1 MSNDVYF
8 ESIHMQLNYEEF
20 ETQVRERE
28 NILKILS
35 SLSEFR
41 KMSPK
46 SARSFKVKSAPLTN
60 RKARNRIK
68 SINAHVSAQY
78 RVSNEQQNDD
88 ILDFFLKRKHNIG
101 SILEGV
107 EDLENRNAVSNS
119 TPQPSD
125 STENYNSQL
134 FTQEE
139 WFQILRRIKLRFP
152 KLSART
158 RKSLKYVTTKL
169 EHLKNMDSADDL
181 PQLWT
186 QAASLPEEGLVNEDI
201 KWLYELDDEQMDIG
215 SSFCNLDEDSDQK
228 LFVMTLSQAMG
239 EREKSEPDVEIILD
253 SSPEPTQL
261 IGDEIIE
268 EEVDEEN
275 RKDEEEG
282 EDKENEESE
291 ERKLEKRLASLPT
304 QILLDDTQ
312 EQLTNRAEILSYEA
326 LSLFLNTL
334 ESQKKP
340 VKSTIQKQASVLV
353 PDYPKILNV
362 KDEEIILSSSP
373 IRDNE
378 IFQTP
383 QKYSVESVR
392 SSPLLRSGRL
402 GRLMVSPLKLLLPDR
417 LDVSQSVYSTARSS
431 PTKPKRVRG
440 REEDEKSTVRKRF
453 KTSRVEVAGNFH
465 LKASGDLKVVS
476 TVDKVNGSEVED
488 SEDDEH
494 SVSIIEITHEVND
507 EEMKAEIAE
516 EEVTEEAEDGLSIIQ
531 VPSSP
536 SNEGFK
542 VTNEDLTSMQT
553 SIASVTQ
560 EVSSTYTATQMR
572 QALRLLDFPPE
583 RSKQGMVLLLTRA
596 ASIAG
601 TSLLLL
607 LMPEAPYD
615 EVKSQIYS
623 AISELVKQDQLWHER
638 VLSYEPI
645 VLEEF
650 KQWLQK
656 VNTDLKLDVTFLQR
670 YCDHMGITTTAATT
684 EPTATTE
691 TSTQP

>member
-20 ETQVRERE
+20 ETQAQERE
-28 NILKILS
+28 NISKILT
-35 SLSEFR
+35 SLSKFR

-46 SARSFKVKSAPLTN
+46 STRSFKVKSAPLTN

-78 RVSNEQQNDD
+78 KVSNGQQNDD
-88 ILDFFLKRKHNIG
+88 ILDFFLKRKHNIS

-107 EDLENRNAVSNS
+107 EDLENRNIVSND

-125 STENYNSQL
+125 NTGNYSSQL

-169 EHLKNMDSADDL
+169 EHLKNINSDDDL

-186 QAASLPEEGLVNEDI
+186 QAASLPEEGLVNEDM

-215 SSFCNLDEDSDQK
+215 SSFCNVDEDSDQK
-228 LFVMTLSQAMG
+228 LFVLTLSQAMG

-261 IGDEIIE
+261 LNDGIIE
-268 EEVDEEN
+268 EEHEVDEE
-275 RKDEEEG
+275 EE
-282 EDKENEESE
+282 DNENEEKSE
-291 ERKLEKRLASLPT
+291 KQLASLPT

-312 EQLTNRAEILSYEA
+312 EQLTNRAEISSYEA
-326 LSLFLNTL
+326 LSLFPNTL
-334 ESQKKP
+334 ETQKQP
-340 VKSTIQKQASVLV
+340 VKSTIQKQASVVV

-373 IRDNE
+373 TRDNE

-383 QKYSVESVR
+383 RKYSVESVR
-392 SSPLLRSGRL
+392 SSPSLRSGRL

-417 LDVSQSVYSTARSS
+417 LDASQSVYSTARSS
-431 PTKPKRVRG
+431 PTKQKRVRG
-440 REEDEKSTVRKRF
+440 REVNEKIVRKRF

-465 LKASGDLKVVS
+465 LKASDDLKIVS

-488 SEDDEH
+488 SEDDDH

-507 EEMKAEIAE
+507 EELKAVD
-516 EEVTEEAEDGLSIIQ
+516 EEVTGEAEDGPSIIQ

-536 SNEGFK
+536 GNE
-542 VTNEDLTSMQT
+542 NLQEDLTSMQT

-560 EVSSTYTATQMR
+560 EVPSNYTATQMR

-583 RSKQGMVLLLTRA
+583 RSKEGMALLLTRA

-601 TSLLLL
+601 TSVLLLL
-607 LMPEAPYD
+607 TPDAPYE
-615 EVKSQIYS
+615 EVKNQIYS
-623 AISELVKQDQLWHER
+623 AISELVKKDQLWHER

-650 KQWLQK
+650 KQWLGELDK
-656 VNTDLKLDVTFLQR
+656 DLKFDVTFLQQ
-670 YCDHMGITTTAATT
+670 YCDHMGITTTIGTT
-684 EPTATTE
+684 TGTTAGTNTT
-691 TSTQP
+691 TTD

>member
-1 MSNDVYF
+1 
-8 ESIHMQLNYEEF
+8 MQLNYEEF
-20 ETQVRERE
+20 ETQAQERE
-28 NILKILS
+28 NISKILS
-35 SLSEFR
+35 SLSKYR

-46 SARSFKVKSAPLTN
+46 STRSFKVKSAPLTN
-60 RKARNRIK
+60 RKGRNRIK

-78 RVSNEQQNDD
+78 KVSNGQQNDD
-88 ILDFFLKRKHNIG
+88 ILDFFLKRKHNIS

-107 EDLENRNAVSNS
+107 EDLENRNIVSNDP
-119 TPQPSD
+119 PQPSD
-125 STENYNSQL
+125 NTGNYSSQL

-169 EHLKNMDSADDL
+169 EHLKNINSDDDL

-186 QAASLPEEGLVNEDI
+186 QAASLPEEGLVNEDM

-215 SSFCNLDEDSDQK
+215 SSFCNVDEDSDQK
-228 LFVMTLSQAMG
+228 LFVLTLSQAMG

-261 IGDEIIE
+261 LGEGIVE
-268 EEVDEEN
+268 EE
-275 RKDEEEG
+275 
-282 EDKENEESE
+282 EDKENEE
-291 ERKLEKRLASLPT
+291 KLEKQLASLPT

-312 EQLTNRAEILSYEA
+312 EQLTNRAEISSYEA
-326 LSLFLNTL
+326 LSLFPNTL
-334 ESQKKP
+334 EMQKKP
-340 VKSTIQKQASVLV
+340 VKSTIQKHASVVV

-373 IRDNE
+373 TRDNE

-383 QKYSVESVR
+383 RKYSVESVR

-402 GRLMVSPLKLLLPDR
+402 GHLMVSPLKLLLPDR

-431 PTKPKRVRG
+431 PTKQKRVRG
-440 REEDEKSTVRKRF
+440 RVEDEKTIVRKRF

-465 LKASGDLKVVS
+465 LKASDDLKIVS

-507 EEMKAEIAE
+507 EE
-516 EEVTEEAEDGLSIIQ
+516 VTGEAEDGLSIIQ

-536 SNEGFK
+536 GNETFK
-542 VTNEDLTSMQT
+542 EDLTSMQT

-560 EVSSTYTATQMR
+560 EVPSTYTATQMR

-583 RSKQGMVLLLTRA
+583 RSKEGMVLLLTRA

-601 TSLLLL
+601 TSVLLLL
-607 LMPEAPYD
+607 TPDAPYE
-615 EVKSQIYS
+615 EVKNQIYS
-623 AISELVKQDQLWHER
+623 AISELVKKDQLWHER

-650 KQWLQK
+650 KQWLETLDK
-656 VNTDLKLDVTFLQR
+656 DLKFDVTFLQQ
-670 YCDHMGITTTAATT
+670 YCDHMGITTTAGTTTGTTTTAATD
-684 EPTATTE
+684 
-691 TSTQP
+691 

>member
-1 MSNDVYF
+1 
-8 ESIHMQLNYEEF
+8 MQLNYEEF
-20 ETQVRERE
+20 ETHAQERE
-28 NILKILS
+28 NISKILT
-35 SLSEFR
+35 SLSKFR

-46 SARSFKVKSAPLTN
+46 STRSFKVKSAPLTN

-78 RVSNEQQNDD
+78 KVSNGQQNDD
-88 ILDFFLKRKHNIG
+88 ILDFFLKRKHNIS

-107 EDLENRNAVSNS
+107 EDLENRNIVSND

-125 STENYNSQL
+125 NTGNYSSQL

-169 EHLKNMDSADDL
+169 EHLKNINSDDDL

-186 QAASLPEEGLVNEDI
+186 QAASLPEEGLVNEDM

-215 SSFCNLDEDSDQK
+215 SSFCNVDEDSDQK
-228 LFVMTLSQAMG
+228 LFVLTLSQAMG

-261 IGDEIIE
+261 LGDGIIE
-268 EEVDEEN
+268 EEHEVDEE
-275 RKDEEEG
+275 E
-282 EDKENEESE
+282 EDKENEEKSE
-291 ERKLEKRLASLPT
+291 KQLASLPT

-312 EQLTNRAEILSYEA
+312 EQLTNRAEISSYEA
-326 LSLFLNTL
+326 LSLFPNTL
-334 ESQKKP
+334 ETQKQP
-340 VKSTIQKQASVLV
+340 VKSTIQKQASVVV

-373 IRDNE
+373 TRDNE

-383 QKYSVESVR
+383 RKYSVESVR

-417 LDVSQSVYSTARSS
+417 LDASQSVYSTARSS
-431 PTKPKRVRG
+431 PTKQKRVRG
-440 REEDEKSTVRKRF
+440 REVNEKIVRKRF
-453 KTSRVEVAGNFH
+453 KTSRVEVARNFH
-465 LKASGDLKVVS
+465 LKASDDLKIVS

-488 SEDDEH
+488 SEDDDH

-507 EEMKAEIAE
+507 EELKAVD
-516 EEVTEEAEDGLSIIQ
+516 EEVTGEAEDGPSIIQ

-536 SNEGFK
+536 GNE
-542 VTNEDLTSMQT
+542 NLQEDLTSMQT

-560 EVSSTYTATQMR
+560 EVPSNYTATQMR

-583 RSKQGMVLLLTRA
+583 RSKEGMALLLTRA

-601 TSLLLL
+601 TSVLLLL
-607 LMPEAPYD
+607 TPDAPYE
-615 EVKSQIYS
+615 EVKNQIYS
-623 AISELVKQDQLWHER
+623 AISELVKKDQLWHER

-650 KQWLQK
+650 KQWLGELDK
-656 VNTDLKLDVTFLQR
+656 DLKFDVTFLQQ
-670 YCDHMGITTTAATT
+670 YCDHMGITTTTGTT
-684 EPTATTE
+684 TGTTAGTNTT
-691 TSTQP
+691 TTD

>member
-1 MSNDVYF
+1 
-8 ESIHMQLNYEEF
+8 MQLNYEEF
-20 ETQVRERE
+20 ETQAQERE
-28 NILKILS
+28 NISKILT
-35 SLSEFR
+35 SLSKFR

-46 SARSFKVKSAPLTN
+46 STRSFKVKSAPLTN

-78 RVSNEQQNDD
+78 KVSNGQQNDD
-88 ILDFFLKRKHNIG
+88 ILDFFLKRKHNIS

-107 EDLENRNAVSNS
+107 EDLENRNIVSND

-125 STENYNSQL
+125 NTGNYSSEL

-169 EHLKNMDSADDL
+169 EHLKNINSDDDL

-186 QAASLPEEGLVNEDI
+186 QAASLPEEGLVNEDM

-215 SSFCNLDEDSDQK
+215 SSFCNVDEDSDQK
-228 LFVMTLSQAMG
+228 LFVLTLSQAMG

-261 IGDEIIE
+261 LNDGIIE
-268 EEVDEEN
+268 EEHEVDEE
-275 RKDEEEG
+275 EE
-282 EDKENEESE
+282 DNENEEKSE
-291 ERKLEKRLASLPT
+291 KQLASLPT

-312 EQLTNRAEILSYEA
+312 EQLTNRAEISSYEA
-326 LSLFLNTL
+326 LSLFPNTL
-334 ESQKKP
+334 ETQKQP
-340 VKSTIQKQASVLV
+340 VKSTIQKQASVVV

-373 IRDNE
+373 TRDNE

-383 QKYSVESVR
+383 RKYSVESVR
-392 SSPLLRSGRL
+392 SSPSLRSGRL

-417 LDVSQSVYSTARSS
+417 LDASQSVYSTARSS
-431 PTKPKRVRG
+431 PTKQKRVRG
-440 REEDEKSTVRKRF
+440 REVNEKIVRKRF

-465 LKASGDLKVVS
+465 LKASDDLKIVS

-488 SEDDEH
+488 SEDDDH

-507 EEMKAEIAE
+507 EELKAVD
-516 EEVTEEAEDGLSIIQ
+516 EEVTGEAEDGPSIIQ

-536 SNEGFK
+536 GNE
-542 VTNEDLTSMQT
+542 NLQEDLTSMQT

-560 EVSSTYTATQMR
+560 EVPSNYTATQMR

-583 RSKQGMVLLLTRA
+583 RSKEGMALLLTRA

-601 TSLLLL
+601 TSVLLLL
-607 LMPEAPYD
+607 TPDAPYE
-615 EVKSQIYS
+615 EVKNQIYS
-623 AISELVKQDQLWHER
+623 AISELVKKDQLWHER

-650 KQWLQK
+650 KQWLGELDK
-656 VNTDLKLDVTFLQR
+656 DLKFDVTFLQQ
-670 YCDHMGITTTAATT
+670 YCDHMGITTTIGTT
-684 EPTATTE
+684 TGTTAGTNTT
-691 TSTQP
+691 TTD

>member
-8 ESIHMQLNYEEF
+8 ESIHMQSNYEEF
-20 ETQVRERE
+20 ETQAQERE
-28 NILKILS
+28 NISKIS
-35 SLSEFR
+35 TSLSKFR

-46 SARSFKVKSAPLTN
+46 STRSFKVKSAPLTN

-78 RVSNEQQNDD
+78 KVSNGQQNDD
-88 ILDFFLKRKHNIG
+88 ILDFFLKRKHNIS

-107 EDLENRNAVSNS
+107 EDLENRNIVSND

-125 STENYNSQL
+125 NTGNYSSQL

-169 EHLKNMDSADDL
+169 EHLKNINSDDDS

-186 QAASLPEEGLVNEDI
+186 QAASLPEEGLVNEDM

-215 SSFCNLDEDSDQK
+215 SSFCNVDEDSDQK
-228 LFVMTLSQAMG
+228 LFVLTLSQAMG
-239 EREKSEPDVEIILD
+239 EREKSEPDVEIISD

-261 IGDEIIE
+261 LNDGIIE
-268 EEVDEEN
+268 EEHEVDEE
-275 RKDEEEG
+275 EE
-282 EDKENEESE
+282 DNENEEKSE
-291 ERKLEKRLASLPT
+291 KQLASSPT
-304 QILLDDTQ
+304 QISSDDTQ
-312 EQLTNRAEILSYEA
+312 EQLTNRAEISSYEA
-326 LSLFLNTL
+326 SSLFPNTL
-334 ESQKKP
+334 ETQKQP
-340 VKSTIQKQASVLV
+340 VKSTIQKQASVVV
-353 PDYPKILNV
+353 PDYPKISNV

-373 IRDNE
+373 TRDNE

-383 QKYSVESVR
+383 RKYSVESVR
-392 SSPLLRSGRL
+392 SSPSSRSGRL
-402 GRLMVSPLKLLLPDR
+402 GRLMVSPLKLLSPDR
-417 LDVSQSVYSTARSS
+417 LDASQSVYSTARSS
-431 PTKPKRVRG
+431 PTKQKRVRG
-440 REEDEKSTVRKRF
+440 REVNEKIVRKRF

-465 LKASGDLKVVS
+465 LKASDDLKIVS

-488 SEDDEH
+488 SEDDDH

-507 EEMKAEIAE
+507 EELKAVD
-516 EEVTEEAEDGLSIIQ
+516 EEVTGEAEDGPSIIQ

-536 SNEGFK
+536 GNE
-542 VTNEDLTSMQT
+542 NLQEDLTSMQT

-560 EVSSTYTATQMR
+560 EVPSNYTATQMR
-572 QALRLLDFPPE
+572 QALRSLDFPPE
-583 RSKQGMVLLLTRA
+583 RSKEGMASSLTRA

-601 TSLLLL
+601 TSVSSLLT
-607 LMPEAPYD
+607 PDAPYE
-615 EVKSQIYS
+615 EVKNQIYS
-623 AISELVKQDQLWHER
+623 AISESVKKDQLWHER

-650 KQWLQK
+650 KQWLGELDK
-656 VNTDLKLDVTFLQR
+656 DLKFDVTFLQQ
-670 YCDHMGITTTAATT
+670 YCDHMGITTTIGTT
-684 EPTATTE
+684 TGTTAGTNTT
-691 TSTQP
+691 TTD

>member
-1 MSNDVYF
+1 
-8 ESIHMQLNYEEF
+8 MQLNYEEF
-20 ETQVRERE
+20 ETQAQERE
-28 NILKILS
+28 NISKILT
-35 SLSEFR
+35 SLSKFR

-46 SARSFKVKSAPLTN
+46 STRSFKVKSAPLTN

-78 RVSNEQQNDD
+78 KVSNGQQNDD
-88 ILDFFLKRKHNIG
+88 ILDFFLKRKHNIS

-107 EDLENRNAVSNS
+107 EDLENRNIVSND

-125 STENYNSQL
+125 NTGNYSSQL

-169 EHLKNMDSADDL
+169 EHLKNINSDDDL

-186 QAASLPEEGLVNEDI
+186 QAASLPEEGLVNEDM

-215 SSFCNLDEDSDQK
+215 SSFCNVDEDSDQK
-228 LFVMTLSQAMG
+228 LFVLTLSQAMG

-261 IGDEIIE
+261 LNDGIIE
-268 EEVDEEN
+268 EEHEVDEE
-275 RKDEEEG
+275 EE
-282 EDKENEESE
+282 DNENEEKSE
-291 ERKLEKRLASLPT
+291 KQLASLPT

-312 EQLTNRAEILSYEA
+312 EQLTNRAEISSYEA
-326 LSLFLNTL
+326 LSLFPNTL
-334 ESQKKP
+334 ETQKQP
-340 VKSTIQKQASVLV
+340 VKSTIQKQASVVV

-373 IRDNE
+373 TRDNE

-383 QKYSVESVR
+383 RKYSVESVR
-392 SSPLLRSGRL
+392 SSPSLRSGRL

-417 LDVSQSVYSTARSS
+417 LDASQSVYSTARSS
-431 PTKPKRVRG
+431 PTKQKRVRG
-440 REEDEKSTVRKRF
+440 REVNEKIVRKRF

-465 LKASGDLKVVS
+465 LKASDDLKIVS

-488 SEDDEH
+488 SEDDDH

-507 EEMKAEIAE
+507 EELKAVD
-516 EEVTEEAEDGLSIIQ
+516 EEVTGEAEDGPSIIQ

-536 SNEGFK
+536 GNE
-542 VTNEDLTSMQT
+542 NLQEDLTSMQT

-560 EVSSTYTATQMR
+560 EVPSNYTATQMR

-583 RSKQGMVLLLTRA
+583 RSKEGMALLLTRA

-601 TSLLLL
+601 TSVLLLL
-607 LMPEAPYD
+607 TPDAPYE
-615 EVKSQIYS
+615 EVKNQIYS
-623 AISELVKQDQLWHER
+623 AISELVKKDQLWHER

-650 KQWLQK
+650 KQWLGELDK
-656 VNTDLKLDVTFLQR
+656 DLKFDVTFLQQ
-670 YCDHMGITTTAATT
+670 YCDHMGITTTIGTT
-684 EPTATTE
+684 TGTTAGTNTT
-691 TSTQP
+691 TTD

>member
-1 MSNDVYF
+1 
-8 ESIHMQLNYEEF
+8 MQLNYEEF
-20 ETQVRERE
+20 ETQAQERE
-28 NILKILS
+28 NISKILT
-35 SLSEFR
+35 SLSKFR

-46 SARSFKVKSAPLTN
+46 STRSFKVKSAPLTN

-78 RVSNEQQNDD
+78 KVSNGQQNDD
-88 ILDFFLKRKHNIG
+88 ILDFFLKRKHNIS

-107 EDLENRNAVSNS
+107 EDLENRNIVSND

-125 STENYNSQL
+125 NTGNYSSQL

-169 EHLKNMDSADDL
+169 EHLKNINSDDDL

-186 QAASLPEEGLVNEDI
+186 QAASLPEEGLVNEDM

-215 SSFCNLDEDSDQK
+215 SSFCNVDEDSDQK
-228 LFVMTLSQAMG
+228 LFVLTLSQAMG

-261 IGDEIIE
+261 LNDGIIE
-268 EEVDEEN
+268 EEHEVDEE
-275 RKDEEEG
+275 EE
-282 EDKENEESE
+282 DNENEEKSE
-291 ERKLEKRLASLPT
+291 KQLASLPT

-312 EQLTNRAEILSYEA
+312 EQLTNRAEISSYEA
-326 LSLFLNTL
+326 LSLFPNTL
-334 ESQKKP
+334 ETQKQP
-340 VKSTIQKQASVLV
+340 VKSTIQKQASVVV

-373 IRDNE
+373 TRDNE

-383 QKYSVESVR
+383 RKYSVESVR
-392 SSPLLRSGRL
+392 SSPSLRSGRL

-417 LDVSQSVYSTARSS
+417 LDASQSVYSTARSS
-431 PTKPKRVRG
+431 PTKQKRVRG
-440 REEDEKSTVRKRF
+440 REVNEKIVRKRF

-465 LKASGDLKVVS
+465 LKASDDLKIVS

-488 SEDDEH
+488 SEDDDH

-507 EEMKAEIAE
+507 EELKAVD
-516 EEVTEEAEDGLSIIQ
+516 EEVTGEAEDGPSIIQ

-536 SNEGFK
+536 GNE
-542 VTNEDLTSMQT
+542 NLQEDLTSMQT

-560 EVSSTYTATQMR
+560 EVPSNYTATQMR

-583 RSKQGMVLLLTRA
+583 RSKEGMALLLTRA

-601 TSLLLL
+601 TSVLLLL
-607 LMPEAPYD
+607 TPDAPYE
-615 EVKSQIYS
+615 EVKNQIYS
-623 AISELVKQDQLWHER
+623 AISELVKKDQLWHER

-650 KQWLQK
+650 KQWLGELDK
-656 VNTDLKLDVTFLQR
+656 DLKFDVTFLQQ
-670 YCDHMGITTTAATT
+670 YCDHMGITTTTGTT
-684 EPTATTE
+684 TGTTAGTTAG
-691 TSTQP
+691 TNTTTTD

>member
-1 MSNDVYF
+1 
-8 ESIHMQLNYEEF
+8 MQLNYEEF
-20 ETQVRERE
+20 ESQAQERE
-28 NILKILS
+28 NISLILS
-35 SLSEFR
+35 SLTKFR

-46 SARSFKVKSAPLTN
+46 SGRPVKVKSAPLTN

-78 RVSNEQQNDD
+78 RTSNEQQNDD
-88 ILDFFLKRKHNIG
+88 ILDFFLKRKHNIS

-107 EDLENRNAVSNS
+107 EDLENKNTVSNS

-125 STENYNSQL
+125 SAGNYSSQL

-169 EHLKNMDSADDL
+169 EHLKNMDSDNEL

-215 SSFCNLDEDSDQK
+215 SSFCNVDEDSDQK
-228 LFVMTLSQAMG
+228 LFVLTLSQAMG
-239 EREKSEPDVEIILD
+239 EREKSEPDLEIVLD
-253 SSPEPTQL
+253 SSPEPTQIL
-261 IGDEIIE
+261 GDEIIE
-268 EEVDEEN
+268 KYEANQGYED
-275 RKDEEEG
+275 G
-282 EDKENEESE
+282 ADKENEEE
-291 ERKLEKRLASLPT
+291 KLERLASLPT
-304 QILLDDTQ
+304 QILLD
-312 EQLTNRAEILSYEA
+312 EEHLANRAEILSYEA
-326 LSLFLNTL
+326 LSLFPSTF

-340 VKSTIQKQASVLV
+340 VKSTIQKQASTVV
-353 PDYPKILNV
+353 PDYPKILNF

-373 IRDNE
+373 ARDNE
-378 IFQTP
+378 IFRTP
-383 QKYSVESVR
+383 RKASVESVR
-392 SSPLLRSGRL
+392 SSPLLRSERL
-402 GRLMVSPLKLLLPDR
+402 GHLMVSPLKLLLPDR

-431 PTKPKRVRG
+431 PTKQNRVRG
-440 REEDEKSTVRKRF
+440 REEDEMTVVRKRF
-453 KTSRVEVAGNFH
+453 RTSRVEVAGNFY
-465 LKASGDLKVVS
+465 LKASDDLKIVS

-507 EEMKAEIAE
+507 EERKPE
-516 EEVTEEAEDGLSIIQ
+516 EEEEDGFSIIQ

-536 SNEGFK
+536 GNETSK
-542 VTNEDLTSMQT
+542 PPELTSVQT

-560 EVSSTYTATQMR
+560 EVPSTYTATQMR

-583 RSKQGMVLLLTRA
+583 KSKEGMVLLLTRA

-601 TSLLLL
+601 TSVLLLL
-607 LMPEAPYD
+607 TPEAPYD
-615 EVKSQIYS
+615 EVKNQIYS
-623 AISELVKQDQLWHER
+623 AISELVKKNQLWHER
-638 VLSYEPI
+638 ILSYEPI
-645 VLEEF
+645 VLEDF
-650 KQWLQK
+650 KQWLENLDK
-656 VNTDLKLDVTFLQR
+656 DLKFDVRFLQQ
-670 YCDHMGITTTAATT
+670 YCDDMGITTTATSTT
-684 EPTATTE
+684 TATTII
-691 TSTQP
+691 TSND

>member
-1 MSNDVYF
+1 
-8 ESIHMQLNYEEF
+8 MQLNYEEF
-20 ETQVRERE
+20 ETQAQERE
-28 NILKILS
+28 NISKILT
-35 SLSEFR
+35 SLSKFR

-46 SARSFKVKSAPLTN
+46 STRSFKVKSAPLTN

-78 RVSNEQQNDD
+78 KVSNGQQNDD
-88 ILDFFLKRKHNIG
+88 ILDFFFFCKHNI
-101 SILEGV
+101 STILEGV
-107 EDLENRNAVSNS
+107 EDLENRNIVSND

-125 STENYNSQL
+125 NTGNYSSQL

-169 EHLKNMDSADDL
+169 EHLKNINSDDDL

-186 QAASLPEEGLVNEDI
+186 QAASLPEEGLVNEDM

-215 SSFCNLDEDSDQK
+215 SSFCNVDEDSDQK
-228 LFVMTLSQAMG
+228 LFVLTLSQAMG

-261 IGDEIIE
+261 LNDGIIE
-268 EEVDEEN
+268 EEHEVDEE
-275 RKDEEEG
+275 EE
-282 EDKENEESE
+282 DNENEEKSE
-291 ERKLEKRLASLPT
+291 KQLASLPT

-312 EQLTNRAEILSYEA
+312 EQLTNRAEISSYEA
-326 LSLFLNTL
+326 LSLFPNTL
-334 ESQKKP
+334 ETQKQP
-340 VKSTIQKQASVLV
+340 VKSTIQKQASVVV

-373 IRDNE
+373 TRDNE

-383 QKYSVESVR
+383 RKYSVESVR
-392 SSPLLRSGRL
+392 SSPSLRSGRL

-417 LDVSQSVYSTARSS
+417 LDASQSVYSTARSS
-431 PTKPKRVRG
+431 PTKQKRVRG
-440 REEDEKSTVRKRF
+440 REVNEKIVRKRF

-465 LKASGDLKVVS
+465 LKASDDLKIVS

-488 SEDDEH
+488 SEDDDH

-507 EEMKAEIAE
+507 EELKAVD
-516 EEVTEEAEDGLSIIQ
+516 EEVTGEAEDGPSIIQ

-536 SNEGFK
+536 GNE
-542 VTNEDLTSMQT
+542 NLQEDLTSMQT

-560 EVSSTYTATQMR
+560 EVPSNYTATQMR

-583 RSKQGMVLLLTRA
+583 RSKEGMALLLTRA

-601 TSLLLL
+601 TSVLLLL
-607 LMPEAPYD
+607 TPDAPYE
-615 EVKSQIYS
+615 EVKNQIYS
-623 AISELVKQDQLWHER
+623 AISELVKKDQLWHER

-650 KQWLQK
+650 KQWLGELDK
-656 VNTDLKLDVTFLQR
+656 DLKFDVTFLQQ
-670 YCDHMGITTTAATT
+670 YCDHMGITTTIGTT
-684 EPTATTE
+684 TGTTAGTNTT
-691 TSTQP
+691 TTD

>member
-1 MSNDVYF
+1 
-8 ESIHMQLNYEEF
+8 MQLNYEEF
-20 ETQVRERE
+20 ETQAQERE
-28 NILKILS
+28 NISKILT
-35 SLSEFR
+35 SLSKFR

-46 SARSFKVKSAPLTN
+46 STRSFKVKSAPLTN

-78 RVSNEQQNDD
+78 KVSNGQQNDD
-88 ILDFFLKRKHNIG
+88 ILDFFLKRKHNIS

-107 EDLENRNAVSNS
+107 EDLENRNIVSND

-125 STENYNSQL
+125 NTGNYSSQL

-169 EHLKNMDSADDL
+169 EHLKNINSDDDL

-186 QAASLPEEGLVNEDI
+186 QAASLPEEGLVNEDM

-215 SSFCNLDEDSDQK
+215 SSFCNVDEDSDQK
-228 LFVMTLSQAMG
+228 LFVLTLSQAMG

-261 IGDEIIE
+261 LNDGIIE
-268 EEVDEEN
+268 EEHEVDEE
-275 RKDEEEG
+275 EE
-282 EDKENEESE
+282 DNENEEKSE
-291 ERKLEKRLASLPT
+291 KQLASLPT

-312 EQLTNRAEILSYEA
+312 EQLTNRAEISSYEA
-326 LSLFLNTL
+326 LSLFPNTL
-334 ESQKKP
+334 ETQKQP
-340 VKSTIQKQASVLV
+340 VKSTIQKQASVVV

-373 IRDNE
+373 TRDNE

-383 QKYSVESVR
+383 RKYSVESVR

-417 LDVSQSVYSTARSS
+417 LDASQSVYSTARSS
-431 PTKPKRVRG
+431 PTKQKRVRG
-440 REEDEKSTVRKRF
+440 REVNEKIVRKRF

-465 LKASGDLKVVS
+465 LKASDDLKIVS

-488 SEDDEH
+488 SEDDDH

-507 EEMKAEIAE
+507 EELKAVD
-516 EEVTEEAEDGLSIIQ
+516 EEVTGEAEDGPSIIQ

-536 SNEGFK
+536 GNE
-542 VTNEDLTSMQT
+542 NLQEDLTSMQT

-560 EVSSTYTATQMR
+560 EVPSNYTATQMR

-583 RSKQGMVLLLTRA
+583 RSKEGMALLLTRA

-601 TSLLLL
+601 TSVLLLL
-607 LMPEAPYD
+607 TPDAPYE
-615 EVKSQIYS
+615 EVKNQIYS
-623 AISELVKQDQLWHER
+623 AISELVKKDQLWHER

-650 KQWLQK
+650 KQWLGELDK
-656 VNTDLKLDVTFLQR
+656 DLKFDVTFLQQ
-670 YCDHMGITTTAATT
+670 YCDHMGITTTTGTT
-684 EPTATTE
+684 TGTTAGTNTT
-691 TSTQP
+691 TTD

>member
-1 MSNDVYF
+1 
-8 ESIHMQLNYEEF
+8 MQLNYEEF
-20 ETQVRERE
+20 ETQAQERE
-28 NILKILS
+28 NISKILT
-35 SLSEFR
+35 SLSKFR

-46 SARSFKVKSAPLTN
+46 STRSFKVKSAPLTN

-78 RVSNEQQNDD
+78 KVSNGQQNDD
-88 ILDFFLKRKHNIG
+88 ILDFFLKRKHNIS

-107 EDLENRNAVSNS
+107 EDLENRNIVSND

-125 STENYNSQL
+125 NTGNYSSQL

-169 EHLKNMDSADDL
+169 EHLKNINSDDDL

-186 QAASLPEEGLVNEDI
+186 QAASLPEEGLVNEDM

-215 SSFCNLDEDSDQK
+215 SSFCNVDEDSDQK
-228 LFVMTLSQAMG
+228 LFVLTLSQAMG

-261 IGDEIIE
+261 LNDGIIE
-268 EEVDEEN
+268 EEHEVDEE
-275 RKDEEEG
+275 EE
-282 EDKENEESE
+282 DNENEEKSE
-291 ERKLEKRLASLPT
+291 KQLASLPT

-312 EQLTNRAEILSYEA
+312 EQLTNRAEISSYEA
-326 LSLFLNTL
+326 LSLFPNTL
-334 ESQKKP
+334 ETQKQP
-340 VKSTIQKQASVLV
+340 VKSTIQKQASVVV

-373 IRDNE
+373 TRDNE

-383 QKYSVESVR
+383 RKYSVESVR

-417 LDVSQSVYSTARSS
+417 LDASQSVYSTARSS
-431 PTKPKRVRG
+431 PTKQKRVRG
-440 REEDEKSTVRKRF
+440 REVNEKIVRKRF
-453 KTSRVEVAGNFH
+453 KTSRVEVADNFH
-465 LKASGDLKVVS
+465 LKASDDLKIVS

-488 SEDDEH
+488 SEDDDH

-507 EEMKAEIAE
+507 EELKAVD
-516 EEVTEEAEDGLSIIQ
+516 EEVTGEAEDGPSIIQ

-536 SNEGFK
+536 GNE
-542 VTNEDLTSMQT
+542 NLQEDLTSMQT

-560 EVSSTYTATQMR
+560 EVPSNYTATQMR

-583 RSKQGMVLLLTRA
+583 RSKEGMALLLTRA

-601 TSLLLL
+601 TSVLLLL
-607 LMPEAPYD
+607 TPDAPYE
-615 EVKSQIYS
+615 EVKNQIYS
-623 AISELVKQDQLWHER
+623 AISELVKKDQLWHER

-650 KQWLQK
+650 KQWLGELDK
-656 VNTDLKLDVTFLQR
+656 DLKFDVTFLQQ
-670 YCDHMGITTTAATT
+670 YCDHMGITTTTGTT
-684 EPTATTE
+684 TGTTAGTNTT
-691 TSTQP
+691 TTD